1 MIPSTQRRA
10 VVVGSGIAGLSA
22 ALHLGDC
29 TLITKTEIGAGSTR
43 LAQGGLA
50 AAMGAEDSPAA
61 HVLDTIRVSAGMGD
75 VDMATLVAEGA
86 PKGIDWLAS
95 LGTDFD
101 SADGSLVLGREAG
114 HSTNRIVHADGDA
127 TGWEVIRALTA
138 AVQSRPDI
146 EVLENTFAHDL
157 VVRGGRVVGV
167 VVTLSDGRTES
178 LATSA
183 VVLATGGIGRLYS
196 PTTNPIE
203 VTGDGL
209 AMAWR
214 AGAAVQNCE
223 FVQFHPTALATG
235 TDPSPLLT
243 EALRG
248 AGGLLVDESERR
260 FMTSVHDDAELAPR
274 DVVARA
280 IWQQLREG
288 SVYLDVRSVDRVA
301 ERFPTAAAS
310 IANVGLDIEND
321 LVPVTPVQHYHMG
334 GVVIDERGRGSLPGL
349 YAAGEVTSSGL
360 HGANRLA
367 SNSLVEGLVFG
378 KIIAECIAEEEV
390 DGHESPSPSSII
402 ASTFDVDVDAIRHDA
417 PLPSEVAEL
426 REVMWSN
433 GGIVRSEAGLIHAAE
448 VIEALRPTLASHP
461 TARNLVEVAALVIG
475 PALARRESRGA
486 HFRTDYPKTDP
497 ALAHPLVWRNQVPA
511 EPARQA
517 SSLAKW

>member
-1 MIPSTQRRA
+1 MNSSAHRRA

-22 ALHLGDC
+22 ALYLGDC
-29 TLITKTEIGAGSTR
+29 TLITKTELGAGSTR

-50 AAMGAEDSPAA
+50 AAMGAEDSPSA
-61 HVLDTIRVSAGMGD
+61 HVADTLRVSAEMGD
-75 VDMATLVAEGA
+75 VDIATLVAEGA
-86 PKGIDWLAS
+86 PRGVRWLAE
-95 LGTDFD
+95 LGADFD
-101 SADGSLVLGREAG
+101 TADGSFSLGREAG

-127 TGWEVIRALTA
+127 TGWEVIRALTE

-146 EVLENTFAHDL
+146 EVLEDTFALDL
-157 VVRGGRVVGV
+157 AVRAGRVAGV
-167 VVTLSDGRTES
+167 VVLLRDGRIES
-178 LATSA
+178 LPTSA
-183 VVLATGGIGRLYS
+183 VILATGGIGRLYS

-235 TDPSPLLT
+235 VDPLPLLT

-248 AGGLLVDESERR
+248 AGGVLVNESGQR

-280 IWQQLREG
+280 IWQQLRDG
-288 SVYLDVRSVDRVA
+288 PVFLDVRAVDRVA
-301 ERFPTAAAS
+301 ERFPTAASNVAR
-310 IANVGLDIEND
+310 VGLDIETD

-334 GVVIDERGRGSLPGL
+334 GVVIDERGQSSLPGL

-378 KIIAECIAEEEV
+378 KVIAETIADAGTKRGDSKSLRTTADDRFEF
-390 DGHESPSPSSII
+390 
-402 ASTFDVDVDAIRHDA
+402 STVRHDD
-417 PLPSEVAEL
+417 PLPPEIAEL
-426 REVMWSN
+426 RETMWRN
-433 GGIVRSEAGLIHAAE
+433 GGIIRSKAGLVEAAAT
-448 VIEALRPTLASHP
+448 IEGLRPALESHP
-461 TARNLVEVAALVIG
+461 TARNLVEVAALVVG
-475 PALARRESRGA
+475 PALARQESRGA
-486 HFRTDYPKTDP
+486 HYRADFPSTDP
-497 ALAHPLVWRNQVPA
+497 NLAGPFVWRNQVPA
-511 EPARQA
+511 EPARQVTT
-517 SSLAKW
+517 LAKW